1 MTSKLKFCL
10 SFVVAAVSLIGF
22 ASPTH
27 ASSYLSNFS
36 KNQYLSTKQTINTT
50 LSGHKSV
57 KITIPKGTVFK
68 SGSLGKTSKSH
79 TPYISVDVNELS
91 WPVRKAVIKSTYNV
105 TTTSTISAS
114 KAKFK
119 KVHAPTYQTYYKQP
133 YTGEIGGLVWQGDK
147 AFPLKQQFKIENC
160 FRVTDDGYLEYFT
173 GYDYWVHKMPQP
185 RSYAKVQKFVQKGK
199 ASYLYTKTKVSG
211 LTMAH
216 VHKKGNNRYR
226 LKVRKTTQHLA
237 TINPGQNK
245 NYDDSVRISI
255 RYYVGGKKFYVPSQ
269 TIYP

>member
-105 TTTSTISAS
+105 TTTSAISAS

-133 YTGEIGGLVWQGDK
+133 YTGEIGGLVWQGTK
-147 AFPLKQQFKIENC
+147 PS
-160 FRVTDDGYLEYFT
+160 
-173 GYDYWVHKMPQP
+173 
-185 RSYAKVQKFVQKGK
+185 RSSNSSK
-199 ASYLYTKTKVSG
+199 SKTVF
-211 LTMAH
+211 A
-216 VHKKGNNRYR
+216 
-226 LKVRKTTQHLA
+226 
-237 TINPGQNK
+237 
-245 NYDDSVRISI
+245 
-255 RYYVGGKKFYVPSQ
+255 
-269 TIYP
+269 